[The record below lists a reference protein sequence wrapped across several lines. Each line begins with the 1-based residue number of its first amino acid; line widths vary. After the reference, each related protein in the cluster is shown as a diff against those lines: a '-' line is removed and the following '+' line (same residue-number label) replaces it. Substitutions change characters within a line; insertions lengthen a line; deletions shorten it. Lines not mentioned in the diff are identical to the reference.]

1 MDLKETEK
9 ILEQSAKDIKMRD
22 FSEVWQNIKGEIEV
36 EQKQR
41 KKLWAKRYF
50 PAILAA
56 CLVLVFAIA
65 LPIYLHNIPKVPE
78 KVFFRDNLVMT
89 KVDETTFFTELSNGK
104 VTHVSFSKYK
114 IKDCSLYQTEQGET
128 KGGYVDLCDDVN
140 LPTEIIKLNFY
151 DVSVQLE
158 DESEKVYNSTYNKNG
173 LTALYNVGD
182 CYPEYNVYVYEMFV
196 TYNKV
201 NYIIDYM
208 GNAADPIVFF
218 ESFFK

>member
-65 LPIYLHNIPKVPE
+65 LPIYLHNIPKAPE
-78 KVFFRDNLVMT
+78 EIYFQDSLISIEVN
-89 KVDETTFFTELSNGK
+89 ETTFFEELAKDK
-104 VTHVSFSKYK
+104 VSHVSFSNYK
-114 IKDCSLYQTEQGET
+114 TSGCTLYKTEEGKT
-128 KGGYVDLCDDVN
+128 KGGFVDLYDN
-140 LPTEIIKLNFY
+140 LTSPTEMLKIHFY
-151 DVSVQLE
+151 DKSVQIE
-158 DESEKVYNSTYNKNG
+158 DESEKVYDLSYSKDNLSV
-173 LTALYNVGD
+173 LYKVKSS
-182 CYPEYNVYVYEMFV
+182 YPEYNVYVYDINAS
-196 TYNKV
+196 YNKV
-201 NYIIDYM
+201 NYLIEYT

>member
-22 FSEVWQNIKGEIEV
+22 FSEVWQNIKGEIEI

-41 KKLWAKRYF
+41 KKVWAKRYF

-65 LPIYLHNIPKVPE
+65 LPIYLHNIPEVPE
-78 KVFFRDNLVMT
+78 VVYYADKLVMT
-89 KVDETTFFTELSNGK
+89 KVDEATFFEELSKGK
-104 VTHVSFSKYK
+104 VNHVSFSNYK
-114 IKDCSLYQTEQGET
+114 LKDCSLYQTEQGEA

-140 LPTEIIKLNFY
+140 SPTEIIKLNFY

-158 DESEKVYNSTYNKNG
+158 DESEKVYDLSYSKDNLSVLYKIKNS
-173 LTALYNVGD
+173 
-182 CYPEYNVYVYEMFV
+182 YPEYNIYIYDIKAS
-196 TYNKV
+196 YNKV
-201 NYIIDYM
+201 NYLIEYT
-208 GNAADPIVFF
+208 GNVADPIVFF

>member
-22 FSEVWQNIKGEIEV
+22 FSEVWQNIKGEIEI

-41 KKLWAKRYF
+41 KKVWAKRYF

-78 KVFFRDNLVMT
+78 EVFYADKLVSIE
-89 KVDETTFFTELSNGK
+89 VNETTFFTELAKDK
-104 VTHVSFSKYK
+104 VSHVSFSNYK
-114 IKDCSLYQTEQGET
+114 TSGCTLYKTEEGKT
-128 KGGYVDLCDDVN
+128 KGGYVDLCDDAN
-140 LPTEIIKLNFY
+140 SPTEIIKINFY
-151 DVSVQLE
+151 DTSVQLE
-158 DESEKVYNSTYNKNG
+158 DESEKVYDLSYSKDNLSVLYKIKNS
-173 LTALYNVGD
+173 
-182 CYPEYNVYVYEMFV
+182 YPEYNIYIYDIKAS
-196 TYNKV
+196 YNKV

-208 GNAADPIVFF
+208 GNAADPTVFF

>member
-41 KKLWAKRYF
+41 KKVWAKRYF

-65 LPIYLHNIPKVPE
+65 LPIYLHNIPEVPE
-78 KVFFRDNLVMT
+78 VVYYSDKLISADVEESIFF
-89 KVDETTFFTELSNGK
+89 DELKKGK
-104 VTHVSFSKYK
+104 VNHVSFSLYK
-114 IKDCSLYQTEQGET
+114 TNDCVLYKTEENKA
-128 KGGYVDLCDDVN
+128 KGGYVDLYDN
-140 LPTEIIKLNFY
+140 LTSPTEILKIKFY
-151 DVSVQLE
+151 DESVQIE
-158 DESEKVYNSTYNKNG
+158 DEYEKVYDLSYSKGNLSV
-173 LTALYNVGD
+173 LYKVKSS
-182 CYPEYNVYVYEMFV
+182 YPEYNIYIYDIKAS
-196 TYNKV
+196 YNKV
-201 NYIIDYM
+201 NYLIEYT
-208 GNAADPIVFF
+208 GNAADPTVFF